1 LYNIYV
7 RIKKEM
13 GIFMMNEKE
22 FQLLKLQNRFARLK
36 GTEKNI
42 KSPGVVRKL
51 TRQIYKLKQSL
62 AET

>member
-22 FQLLKLQNRFARLK
+22 FQLLKLQNRLARLK